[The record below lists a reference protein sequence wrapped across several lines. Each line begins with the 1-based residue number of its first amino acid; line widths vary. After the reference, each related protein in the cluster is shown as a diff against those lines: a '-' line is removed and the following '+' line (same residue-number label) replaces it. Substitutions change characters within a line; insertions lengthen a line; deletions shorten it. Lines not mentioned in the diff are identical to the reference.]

1 MASEYE
7 LGVLVGLLI
16 GEGHFGGDS
25 RQPQITLR
33 MHVRHAAMFRWLE
46 RTFPGG
52 RLYGPYDHGGRRYY
66 QWMVRGVN
74 LRELVTVLR
83 ERINPELDEYASE
96 RFVKMLSRYP
106 GQLGISPDA
115 PVSAG
120 PASVR
125 PTIFSRLH
133 DTDDD

>member
-1 MASEYE
+1 
-7 LGVLVGLLI
+7 
-16 GEGHFGGDS
+16 
-25 RQPQITLR
+25 
-33 MHVRHAAMFRWLE
+33 
-46 RTFPGG
+46 
-52 RLYGPYDHGGRRYY
+52 
-66 QWMVRGVN
+66 